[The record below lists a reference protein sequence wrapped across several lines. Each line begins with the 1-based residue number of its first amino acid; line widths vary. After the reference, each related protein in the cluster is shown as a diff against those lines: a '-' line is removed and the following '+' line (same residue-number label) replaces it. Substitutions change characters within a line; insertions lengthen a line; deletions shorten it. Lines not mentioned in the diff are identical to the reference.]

1 MKIDMRKI
9 QGMMSKLGISQE
21 EIKAKRVVIEKED
34 GNIIIENPS
43 VIKVKMQGQ
52 EQFQISGDVK
62 EEKISEDDIKQV
74 MEKVGC
80 SREQAIE
87 ALEKFNGDLAEAIL
101 SFS

>member
-1 MKIDMRKI
+1 MRKI